1 MVVTATQTSGRSG
14 ATPRRTGATV
24 SGWLARLAVTALVMV
39 CVLGAGELNAQS
51 RGRGSAASRAK
62 AGAALSTRTRAAAH
76 DADASELFA
85 MPVAVDRST
94 AREALKRFYKLAGT
108 AKGNPSALRAL
119 SDLAGYDHPYIVDG
133 LLELFAHGRPYL
145 RPTARR
151 VLSSLSSPQSLERIA
166 EAGLGHSEA
175 GVREQVLLALADGRP
190 SGLDWTAAAEFALGD
205 DDAAVRAAAVRGVG
219 LGRLTASTATLID
232 LADDPSQRV
241 RMAVPEALVRLA
253 GQRCL
258 PVLRSLSRDDQWR
271 VRVGVVSALVDLK
284 SMRAVVELIDMLG
297 REDGRVREDI
307 LTALRTLTGKSH
319 GLNMLAWERFLEIAP
334 KDFLSR
340 ADADALGT
348 NGPVTT
354 VARYYG
360 LWTLSNRFL
369 FVTDLS
375 TSMDHADP
383 GRYGDAPRTT
393 RLALTQQELTD
404 LVEDLGEDV
413 QFNLATFSDETSLWR
428 DDMTRATPRNKSA
441 ALKQIDH
448 YRTLGGT
455 NIFSSLKA
463 AFDLAQ
469 EQLDSTRSDRPAPD
483 TVFLLTDGEPSVGSL
498 TDVDLLLEY
507 VAERNR
513 VLGLR
518 FQCVALTR
526 QPLARDFLARL
537 ARRSGG
543 QYVSPLD

>member
-1 MVVTATQTSGRSG
+1 MVVLCVVNVAND
-14 ATPRRTGATV
+14 
-24 SGWLARLAVTALVMV
+24 LA
-39 CVLGAGELNAQS
+39 AQS
-51 RGRGSAASRAK
+51 RGRSEEPARRHNAVAVHGEDAAEPLFVPLAVDKSRAK
-62 AGAALSTRTRAAAH
+62 
-76 DADASELFA
+76 
-85 MPVAVDRST
+85 
-94 AREALKRFYKLAGT
+94 EALKRFYKLAD
-108 AKGNPSALRAL
+108 AHRGNPSALRAL
-119 SDLAGYDHPYIVDG
+119 SDLAGYDHPYVVDG

-145 RPTARR
+145 QPTARR
-151 VLSSLSSPQSLERIA
+151 VLSSMASPPSLERIA

-175 GVREQVLLALADGRP
+175 EVREQVLLALADGRP
-190 SGLDWTAAAEFALGD
+190 SGLDWIAAAEAALSDG
-205 DDAAVRAAAVRGVG
+205 DAAVRAAAVRAVG
-219 LGRLTASTATLID
+219 LGRLVSSTAALID

-253 GQRCL
+253 GQRSL
-258 PVLRSLSRDDQWR
+258 PVLRALSRDPQWR
-271 VRVGVVSALVDLK
+271 VRVQVVTALVDLK

-297 REDGRVREDI
+297 REEGRVREDI

-334 KDFLSR
+334 QDFLTR
-340 ADADALGT
+340 ADASALDP
-348 NGPVTT
+348 NSPMSAVTT

-360 LWTLSNRFL
+360 LWTLSHRFL

-375 TSMDHADP
+375 TSMDHVDT
-383 GRYGDAPRTT
+383 GRYGDASRAT
-393 RLALTQQELTD
+393 RLALTQQELGELVDD
-404 LVEDLGEDV
+404 LEDDV
-413 QFNLATFSDETSLWR
+413 QFNLATFSDDTDLWR

-441 ALKQIDH
+441 ALRQIDNYH
-448 YRTLGGT
+448 TLGGT

-469 EQLDSTRSDRPAPD
+469 DQLDSKDADHPAPD

-498 TDVDLLLEY
+498 TDVSLLLEY

-518 FQCVALTR
+518 FQCIALTR
-526 QPLARDFLARL
+526 SAAARDFLARL
-537 ARRSGG
+537 AKRSGG